1 MRWRSPGVPAR
12 ITVAA
17 ALLLCGTGAA
27 QPPVQPPPQLST
39 QQQPVQS
46 VTVPYTRDPV
56 DKSYRKMVRGM
67 DLYARNIALAPQ
79 STLRFRLLPRL
90 PTVKLDGVAL
100 RIVGDHI
107 TLPVAVAPDHSFTL
121 ERNEQ
126 ALREDAALVAN
137 RKTSSMT
144 WRAQVTS
151 SGVPDGMRR
160 LGDLRLECLVGMEAG
175 LVSNNARMFAWLSD
189 LLAGPGQVCASPD
202 GNYLQFTER
211 PLFGVTLRSGDRVAV
226 LPFRALYAGGTQTR
240 ETLPFCDCQVL
251 LDRSYY
257 APIWDRSWPDDTLV
271 EFDYMD
277 EAPAPP
283 SDLPPDRDAVRT
295 RLGAPAKTISF
306 DSGYEVW
313 QYQYP
318 PARRL
323 PDNADGTPQ
332 LAELV
337 VLFDGDGRVVK
348 ARRRE
353 P

>member
-1 MRWRSPGVPAR
+1 MCCAS
-12 ITVAA
+12 
-17 ALLLCGTGAA
+17 AA
-27 QPPVQPPPQLST
+27 QPPAT
-39 QQQPVQS
+39 PVPS
-46 VTVPYTRDPV
+46 ITVPNTRDPV

-67 DLYARNIALAPQ
+67 DRYARDRALAPQ

-90 PTVKLDGVAL
+90 PTVSLDGVAL
-100 RIVGDHI
+100 KVMGDHI
-107 TLPVAVAPDHSFTL
+107 TLPVEIAPDHSFTL

-126 ALREDAALVAN
+126 AWREDAALVAN

-144 WRAQVTS
+144 WRAQVIS
-151 SGVPDGMRR
+151 SGVPEGMRR

-175 LVSNNARMFAWLSD
+175 LISNNARMFAWLSD
-189 LLAGPGQVCASPD
+189 LLAGPDQVCTSAD

-211 PLFGVTLRSGDRVAV
+211 PLFGVTLRAGDRVAV
-226 LPFRALYAGGTQTR
+226 LPFRALYAGGTQTPA
-240 ETLPFCDCQVL
+240 TLPYCDCQVL

-257 APIWDRSWPDDTLV
+257 APVWDRSWPDETLL

-277 EAPAPP
+277 EAPAAPP
-283 SDLPPDRDAVRT
+283 EAPPDRNAVLA
-295 RLGAPAKTISF
+295 RLGAPLKAITF

-318 PARRL
+318 PARRM
-323 PDNADGTPQ
+323 PDHPDGTPQ
-332 LAELV
+332 MAELV
-337 VLFDGDGRVVK
+337 LLFDAEGKTVK